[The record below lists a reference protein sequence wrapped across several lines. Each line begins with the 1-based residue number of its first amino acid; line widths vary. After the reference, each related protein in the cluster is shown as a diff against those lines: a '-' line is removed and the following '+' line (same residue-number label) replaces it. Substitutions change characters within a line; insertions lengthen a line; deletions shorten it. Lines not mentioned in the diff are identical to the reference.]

1 MDRGHRHF
9 PQFNPSYESRI
20 AEEEATL
27 RWLIARQPRSL
38 ELSYYLLF
46 LFAAN
51 GKDEEAIEG
60 CLRILKKCP
69 DDQIAHRWRETI
81 RLRWHRSARRQAS
94 AGQVMRNQRWQ
105 RLSQRLSHRIG

>member
-27 RWLIARQPRSL
+27 RRLIARQPRSL

-46 LFAAN
+46 LLAAN
-51 GKDEEAIEG
+51 GKDEQAIEE
-60 CLRILKKCP
+60 CLRILKQCP
-69 DDQIAHRWRETI
+69 DDQITHRWRETI
-81 RLRWHRSARRQAS
+81 RLRWYRSARRQAS
-94 AGQVMRNQRWQ
+94 ARQVTRNRRW
-105 RLSQRLSHRIG
+105 QRLSHRIG